1 MGVSL
6 DKYLGTDYPF
16 YRDHYSEQERQLMH
30 RDMIVPDCLCF
41 YLLSVYPLPK
51 GNEQTDRDRHMG
63 RIMWTANRLMQK
75 QVFDNDF
82 VDEASTY
89 MHHHPGTSLHEFL
102 LDRKD

>member
-1 MGVSL
+1 
-6 DKYLGTDYPF
+6 
-16 YRDHYSEQERQLMH
+16 MH